1 MTEKD
6 KLEILSVYI
15 KNNVAPILVDFIS
28 SKDIP
33 NSVIIPAS
41 CDYITL
47 NGYYKNE
54 EFVSPL
60 WYQQIVNNVR
70 MNVLVIDKIDSI
82 SKEEQIKFIE
92 LLKYKKISSFKLPDN
107 IVIILTMKNK
117 SIKNINK
124 DIYSLVAHV

>member
-1 MTEKD
+1 MTEKE
-6 KLEILSVYI
+6 KLEVLSVYI
-15 KNNVAPILVDFIS
+15 KSNVAPILVDFIS

-33 NSVIIPAS
+33 NSVIIPAN
-41 CDYITL
+41 CDYTTL

-82 SKEEQIKFIE
+82 TKEEQIKFIE

-107 IVIILTMKNK
+107 IVIILTMKDK

-124 DIYSLVAHV
+124 DIYSLVAHI